1 MDIKWLKD
9 KLNKKFY
16 PISHAKSVIV
26 DNQNKTLDT
35 KLSEIDNNLSE
46 LDTAL
51 EEKAPSNNPIFTGS
65 MSMGR
70 KLGSTVGAYSTAEGY
85 NPTASVAFS
94 HAEGSETVASDIG
107 SHAEGQKTT
116 ASGGYSHAEGCETEA
131 DGNYAHAEGQS
142 THATG
147 DYSHAEGFT
156 TYASG
161 EHSHAEGMQ
170 TNASGVGSHASGYV
184 TQALDYQSTVGH
196 FNKTS
201 SATASTS
208 QGTGTG
214 SAFVVGNG
222 TPTGRSNAFRVN
234 DNGQPFGQQAYTT
247 QGCDYAEFYEWLDEN
262 TDAEDRRGYFVTLDG
277 EKIKIASPGDFVLG
291 IVSAWPSVIGNGD
304 EEWLGR
310 YVLDE
315 FGSRIAETFEY
326 EVEEK
331 EIITN
336 GDGKRENITKKVKKT
351 GTRWRQNQEY
361 DPNVH
366 YIQRSERAEWDA
378 IGMLGVLAVRDDG
391 SCKVNGFCAL
401 AEGGIATASEKG
413 YRVIKRV
420 NDHIVKVIFR

>member
-1 MDIKWLKD
+1 MDIKWVKD
-9 KLNKKFY
+9 KLKKRFY
-16 PISHAKSVIV
+16 PIAHIKSVIV
-26 DNQNKTLDT
+26 DSTKTLDV
-35 KLSEIDNNLSE
+35 KLSELDKSISE

-51 EEKAPSNNPIFTGS
+51 NEKAPSDAPVFTGS

-70 KLGSTVGAYSTAEGY
+70 KIGSTVAAYSTAEGY
-85 NPTASVAFS
+85 NPTASAEYS
-94 HAEGSETVASDIG
+94 HAEGSETVASAIG
-107 SHAEGQKTT
+107 SHAEGQKAT
-116 ASGGYSHAEGCETEA
+116 ASGDYSHAEGCETEA

-147 DYSHAEGFT
+147 DYSHAEGFS

-161 EHSHAEGMQ
+161 KHSHTEGIQ

-184 TQALDYQSTVGH
+184 TQALDYQSVVGH

-214 SAFVVGNG
+214 SSFVVGNG
-222 TPTGRSNAFRVN
+222 TPTGRSNAFRVS
-234 DNGQPFGQQAYTT
+234 DNGQAFGQQAYTT
-247 QGCDYAEFYEWLDEN
+247 QGCDYAEYYEWLDKN
-262 TDAEDRRGYFVTLDG
+262 PDAEDRRGFFVTLDC
-277 EKIKIASPGDFVLG
+277 EYIKIASPGDFILG

-304 EEWLGR
+304 EEWIGR
-310 YVLDE
+310 YTLDE
-315 FGSRIAETFEY
+315 FGSRIPETFEY
-326 EVEEK
+326 EVEE
-331 EIITN
+331 N
-336 GDGKRENITKKVKKT
+336 GDSKQQNITKKVKKT
-351 GTRWRQNQEY
+351 GTRWRQNPEY
-361 DPNVH
+361 NPDAQ

>member
-1 MDIKWLKD
+1 MDIKWVKD
-9 KLNKKFY
+9 KLKKRFY
-16 PISHAKSVIV
+16 PIAHIKSVIV
-26 DNQNKTLDT
+26 DSTKTLDV
-35 KLSEIDNNLSE
+35 KLSE
-46 LDTAL
+46 LDSEIEGKA
-51 EEKAPSNNPIFTGS
+51 EKDAPVFTGS

-70 KLGSTVGAYSTAEGY
+70 KIGSTTGAYSTAEGY
-85 NPTASVAFS
+85 NPTASVEYS
-94 HAEGSETVASDIG
+94 HAEGSETVASAIG
-107 SHAEGQKTT
+107 SHAEGIQTN
-116 ASGGYSHAEGCETEA
+116 ASGDYSHAEGCETEA

-147 DYSHAEGFT
+147 DYSHAEGFS

-161 EHSHAEGMQ
+161 EHSHAEGIQ

-208 QGTGTG
+208 QGTGIG
-214 SAFVVGNG
+214 SSFVVGNG
-222 TPTGRSNAFRVN
+222 TPTGRSNAFRVT
-234 DNGQPFGQQAYTT
+234 DNGQLFGQQAYTT
-247 QGCDYAEFYEWLDEN
+247 QGCDYAEYYEWLDKN
-262 TDAEDRRGYFVTLDG
+262 PDAEDRRGYFVTLDG

-291 IVSAWPSVIGNGD
+291 IVSSWPSVIGNGD

-315 FGSRIAETFEY
+315 FGSRIPEIFEY

-331 EIITN
+331 
-336 GDGKRENITKKVKKT
+336 DVITKKVKKT
-351 GTRWRQNQEY
+351 GTRWRQNPEY

-391 SCKVNGFCAL
+391 SCKVNGFCLL

>member
-1 MDIKWLKD
+1 MDIKWVKD
-9 KLNKKFY
+9 KLKKRFY
-16 PISHAKSVIV
+16 PIAHIKSVIV
-26 DNQNKTLDT
+26 DSTKTLDV
-35 KLSEIDNNLSE
+35 KLSE
-46 LDTAL
+46 LDSEIEGKA
-51 EEKAPSNNPIFTGS
+51 EKDAPVFTGS

-70 KLGSTVGAYSTAEGY
+70 KIGSTTGAYSTAEGY
-85 NPTASVAFS
+85 NPTASVEYS
-94 HAEGSETVASDIG
+94 HAEGSETVASAIG
-107 SHAEGQKTT
+107 SHAEGIQTN
-116 ASGGYSHAEGCETEA
+116 ASGDYSHAEGCETEA

-147 DYSHAEGFT
+147 DYSHAEGFS

-161 EHSHAEGMQ
+161 EHSHAEGIQ

-208 QGTGTG
+208 QGTGIG
-214 SAFVVGNG
+214 SSFVVGNG
-222 TPTGRSNAFRVN
+222 TPTGRSNAFRVT

-247 QGCDYAEFYEWLDEN
+247 QGCDYAEYYEWLDKN
-262 TDAEDRRGYFVTLDG
+262 PDAEDRRGYFVTLDG

-291 IVSAWPSVIGNGD
+291 IVSSWPSVIGNGD

-315 FGSRIAETFEY
+315 FGSRIPEIFEY

-331 EIITN
+331 
-336 GDGKRENITKKVKKT
+336 DVITKKVKKT
-351 GTRWRQNQEY
+351 GTRWRQNPEY

-391 SCKVNGFCAL
+391 SCKVNGFCFL

>member
-1 MDIKWLKD
+1 MDIKWVKD
-9 KLNKKFY
+9 KLKKRFY
-16 PISHAKSVIV
+16 PIAHIKSVIV
-26 DNQNKTLDT
+26 DSTKTLDV
-35 KLSEIDNNLSE
+35 KLSE
-46 LDTAL
+46 LDSEIEGKA
-51 EEKAPSNNPIFTGS
+51 EKDAPVFTGS

-70 KLGSTVGAYSTAEGY
+70 KIGSTTGAYSTAEGY
-85 NPTASVAFS
+85 NPTASVEYS
-94 HAEGSETVASDIG
+94 HAEGSETVASAIG
-107 SHAEGQKTT
+107 SHAEGIQTN
-116 ASGGYSHAEGCETEA
+116 ASGDYSHAEGCETEA

-147 DYSHAEGFT
+147 DYSHAEGFS

-161 EHSHAEGMQ
+161 EHSHAEGIQ

-208 QGTGTG
+208 QGTGIG
-214 SAFVVGNG
+214 SSFVVGNG
-222 TPTGRSNAFRVN
+222 TPTGRSNAFRVT

-247 QGCDYAEFYEWLDEN
+247 QGCDYAEYYEWLDKN
-262 TDAEDRRGYFVTLDG
+262 PDAEDRRGYFVTLDG

-291 IVSAWPSVIGNGD
+291 IVSSWPSVIGNGD

-315 FGSRIAETFEY
+315 FGSRIPEIFEY

-331 EIITN
+331 
-336 GDGKRENITKKVKKT
+336 DVITKKVKKT
-351 GTRWRQNQEY
+351 GTRWRQNPEY

-391 SCKVNGFCAL
+391 SCKVNGFCLL

>member
-26 DNQNKTLDT
+26 DSTKTLDV
-35 KLSEIDNNLSE
+35 KLSE
-46 LDTAL
+46 LDSEIEGKA
-51 EEKAPSNNPIFTGS
+51 EKDAPVFTGS

-85 NPTASVAFS
+85 NPTASVEYS
-94 HAEGSETVASDIG
+94 HAEGSETVASAIG
-107 SHAEGQKTT
+107 SHAEGIQTN
-116 ASGGYSHAEGCETEA
+116 ASGDYSHAEGCETEA

-147 DYSHAEGFT
+147 DYSHAEGFS

-161 EHSHAEGMQ
+161 EHSHAEGIQ

-208 QGTGTG
+208 QGTGIG
-214 SAFVVGNG
+214 SSFVVGNG

-247 QGCDYAEFYEWLDEN
+247 QGCDYAEYYEWLDKN
-262 TDAEDRRGYFVTLDG
+262 PDAEDRRGYFVTLDG

-291 IVSAWPSVIGNGD
+291 IVSSWPSVIGNGD

-315 FGSRIAETFEY
+315 FGSRIPEIFEY

-331 EIITN
+331 
-336 GDGKRENITKKVKKT
+336 DVITKKVKKT
-351 GTRWRQNQEY
+351 GTRWRQNPEY

-391 SCKVNGFCAL
+391 SCKVNGFCFL